1 MGNPLLLLAAN
12 GLELAVGIGVVVAL
26 GLGDR
31 WRALLPRL
39 GLAYGVGL
47 AVVGI
52 VDADLA
58 LAGVPVGLP
67 ELFLLAFCALLA
79 ALLRLRTRTA
89 PPVDRAS
96 VRFTGSGLVAV
107 GTGAFTAVL
116 LGVAAASYSVRPLF
130 EWDGWAVWGMKAE
143 ALYYFGKATGPLFTS
158 QAYAGV
164 QQTYPVLLPAL
175 EATDFFAMRAVDG
188 SVIHLQ
194 LVLFAVAFAGSLFGL
209 LRGRVPVELTA
220 LSVLA
225 ILAAPPVLGLLA
237 SNYADVPLAFLVAL
251 GVVALACWLIDD
263 EPAMLALA
271 VIFLGAATLTKN
283 EGTMFA
289 AVAIVPLLA
298 YVAFRDRRRLLH
310 LLGALGAVFVIL
322 LPWRI
327 FTAAHHL
334 STGGIQLSGV
344 FRPSLLAAHA
354 GRVGPSA
361 HALVGQIGLT
371 RWGLLVP
378 LIAIGLLAALVS
390 GRALLASFATV
401 WLLLSFAGLVTVY
414 WISSL
419 PLNWYLG
426 TSAYRTVATLVIGG
440 AALTPLLAADA
451 WSEAKAAY
459 GRNRSATSTETAP
472 KPSRQV
478 IFLPSAYDRP

>member
-12 GLELAVGIGVVVAL
+12 GLELAAGIGVVVAL

-47 AVVGI
+47 AAVGI
-52 VDADLA
+52 VDAELA
-58 LAGVPVGLP
+58 VAGVPVGLP
-67 ELFLLAFCALLA
+67 ELFLIALCALLA
-79 ALLRLRTRTA
+79 GLLRLRTRTTPSDGA
-89 PPVDRAS
+89 PMRV
-96 VRFTGSGLVAV
+96 TGAGLLAV
-107 GTGAFTAVL
+107 GTGAFTTVL
-116 LGVAAASYSVRPLF
+116 LGVAAVSFSVRPLF

-143 ALYYFGKATGPLFTS
+143 ALYYFGSATGPLFTS
-158 QAYAGV
+158 QAYEGV

-175 EATDFFAMRAVDG
+175 EATDFFSMRAIDG

-209 LRGRVPVELTA
+209 LWGRVPVELTA

-237 SNYADVPLAFLVAL
+237 SNYADVPLAFLIAL

-263 EPAMLALA
+263 EPALLALA
-271 VIFLGAATLTKN
+271 VIFLGAGTLTKN
-283 EGTMFA
+283 EGMMFA
-289 AVAIVPLLA
+289 LVAVVPLLGYLA
-298 YVAFRDRRRLLH
+298 LRDRRRMLH
-310 LLGALGAVFVIL
+310 LLGALGAVVVIA

-327 FTAAHHL
+327 FTAVHHL

-361 HALVGQIGLT
+361 HALVDQVGLT

-378 LIAIGLLAALVS
+378 LIVIGLLAALMS
-390 GRALLASFATV
+390 GRVLLAWFAAT

-414 WISSL
+414 WVSSL
-419 PLNWYLG
+419 QLDWYLG

-440 AALTPLLAADA
+440 AALTPLLAANA

-459 GRNRSATSTETAP
+459 GRKRSATSTETAL